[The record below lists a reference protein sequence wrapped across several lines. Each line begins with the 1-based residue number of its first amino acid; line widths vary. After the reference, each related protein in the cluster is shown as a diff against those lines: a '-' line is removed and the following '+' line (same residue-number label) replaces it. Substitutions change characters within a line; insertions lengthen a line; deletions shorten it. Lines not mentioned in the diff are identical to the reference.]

1 MNILVLGSGAREHSI
16 CWAVKK
22 SKSCEKLFCSPGNA
36 GIQKIAECEFI
47 NLKKKIQIL
56 SFCKKNSIDLVIK
69 MMDVYEN
76 INNEEMIKI
85 FNSHPQ
91 LAIEK
96 RLTSFSSKEQTEA
109 KLNECS
115 KEEFEEFEKL
125 NADYK
130 KKYGFPFII
139 AVKGKNKDE
148 ILNNFRQ
155 RIQNNFEIEF
165 NEAKNQVKKI
175 ASSRLEGI
183 LK

>member
-1 MNILVLGSGAREHSI
+1 MKLTKNINL
-16 CWAVKK
+16 
-22 SKSCEKLFCSPGNA
+22 
-36 GIQKIAECEFI
+36 
-47 NLKKKIQIL
+47 LKKKEFL
-56 SFCKKNSIDLVIK
+56 SIFGNIFEKSDWIADEVFNLKPFKNSNDLVIK

-96 RLTSFSSKEQTEA
+96 RLTSFSSKEQTGA

-139 AVKGKNKDE
+139 AVKGKNKEE

-155 RIQNNFEIEF
+155 RINNNIEF
-165 NEAKNQVKKI
+165 EFEESKKQVKKI
-175 ASSRLEGI
+175 ALFRLDE
-183 LK
+183 LFTK

>member
-1 MNILVLGSGAREHSI
+1 MKLTKNINL
-16 CWAVKK
+16 
-22 SKSCEKLFCSPGNA
+22 
-36 GIQKIAECEFI
+36 
-47 NLKKKIQIL
+47 LKKKEFL
-56 SFCKKNSIDLVIK
+56 SIFGNIFEKSDWIADEVFNLKPFKNSNDLVIK

-76 INNEEMIKI
+76 ISNEEMIKI

-96 RLTSFSSKEQTEA
+96 RLTSFSSKEQTGA

>member
-1 MNILVLGSGAREHSI
+1 MKLTKNINL
-16 CWAVKK
+16 
-22 SKSCEKLFCSPGNA
+22 
-36 GIQKIAECEFI
+36 
-47 NLKKKIQIL
+47 LKKKEFL
-56 SFCKKNSIDLVIK
+56 SIFGNIFEKSDWIADEVFNLKPFKDSNDLVIK
-69 MMDVYEN
+69 MMNIYEN
-76 INNEEMIKI
+76 INSEKMIKI
-85 FNSHPQ
+85 FNLHPQ

-96 RLTSFSSKEQTEA
+96 RLTSFSSKEQTGA
-109 KLNECS
+109 KLNSCS
-115 KEEFEEFEKL
+115 KEEFAEFEKL

-155 RIQNNFEIEF
+155 RIQNNFKIEF

-175 ASSRLEGI
+175 ASLRLEGI

>member
-1 MNILVLGSGAREHSI
+1 MKLTKNINL
-16 CWAVKK
+16 
-22 SKSCEKLFCSPGNA
+22 
-36 GIQKIAECEFI
+36 
-47 NLKKKIQIL
+47 LKKKEFL
-56 SFCKKNSIDLVIK
+56 SIFGNIFEKSDWIADEVFNLKPFKDSNDLVIK
-69 MMDVYEN
+69 MMNIYEN
-76 INNEEMIKI
+76 SNNEKIIKI
-85 FNSHPQ
+85 FNLHPE

-96 RLTSFSSKEQTEA
+96 NLTSFSSKEQTGA
-109 KLNECS
+109 KLNDCS

-125 NADYK
+125 NTDYK

-175 ASSRLEGI
+175 ASLRLEGI

>member
-1 MNILVLGSGAREHSI
+1 MKLTKNINL
-16 CWAVKK
+16 
-22 SKSCEKLFCSPGNA
+22 
-36 GIQKIAECEFI
+36 
-47 NLKKKIQIL
+47 LKKKEFL
-56 SFCKKNSIDLVIK
+56 SIFGNIFEKSDWIADKVFNLKPFKDSNDLVIK
-69 MMDVYEN
+69 MMNIYEN

-85 FNSHPQ
+85 FNLHPQ

-96 RLTSFSSKEQTEA
+96 KLTSFSSKEQTGA
-109 KLNECS
+109 KLNDCS
-115 KEEFEEFEKL
+115 KEELEEFEKL

-175 ASSRLEGI
+175 ATSRIEGI

>member
-1 MNILVLGSGAREHSI
+1 MKLTKNINL
-16 CWAVKK
+16 
-22 SKSCEKLFCSPGNA
+22 
-36 GIQKIAECEFI
+36 
-47 NLKKKIQIL
+47 LKKKEFL
-56 SFCKKNSIDLVIK
+56 SIFGNIFEKSDWIADEVFNLKPFKDSNDLVIK
-69 MMDVYEN
+69 MMNIYEN
-76 INNEEMIKI
+76 SNNEKIIKI
-85 FNSHPQ
+85 FNLHPE

-96 RLTSFSSKEQTEA
+96 NLTSFSSKEQTGA
-109 KLNECS
+109 KLNDCS

-155 RIQNNFEIEF
+155 RIQNDFEIEF
-165 NEAKNQVKKI
+165 NEAKYQVKKI
-175 ASSRLEGI
+175 ASLRLEGI

>member
-1 MNILVLGSGAREHSI
+1 MKLTKNINL
-16 CWAVKK
+16 
-22 SKSCEKLFCSPGNA
+22 
-36 GIQKIAECEFI
+36 
-47 NLKKKIQIL
+47 LKKKEFL
-56 SFCKKNSIDLVIK
+56 SIFGNIFEKSDWIADEVFNLKPFKNSDDLVIK

-85 FNSHPQ
+85 FNLHPQ

-96 RLTSFSSKEQTEA
+96 RLTSFSSKEQTGA

-155 RIQNNFEIEF
+155 RIQNNFEMEF

>member
-1 MNILVLGSGAREHSI
+1 M
-16 CWAVKK
+16 
-22 SKSCEKLFCSPGNA
+22 KLTKN
-36 GIQKIAECEFI
+36 I
-47 NLKKKIQIL
+47 NLLTKKEFL
-56 SFCKKNSIDLVIK
+56 SIFGNIFEKSDWIADEVFNLKPFKDSNDLVIK
-69 MMDVYEN
+69 MMNIYEN
-76 INNEEMIKI
+76 INSEKMIKI
-85 FNSHPQ
+85 FNLHPQ

-96 RLTSFSSKEQTEA
+96 KLTSFSSKEQTGA
-109 KLNECS
+109 KLNDCS
-115 KEEFEEFEKL
+115 KEEFTEFEKL
-125 NADYK
+125 NVDYK

-175 ASSRLEGI
+175 ASLRLEGI

>member
-1 MNILVLGSGAREHSI
+1 MKLTKNINL
-16 CWAVKK
+16 
-22 SKSCEKLFCSPGNA
+22 
-36 GIQKIAECEFI
+36 
-47 NLKKKIQIL
+47 LKKKEFL
-56 SFCKKNSIDLVIK
+56 SIFGNIFEKSDWIADEVFNLKPFKNSNDLVIK

-85 FNSHPQ
+85 FNLHPQ

-96 RLTSFSSKEQTEA
+96 RLTSFSSKEQTGA
-109 KLNECS
+109 KLNDCS

-155 RIQNNFEIEF
+155 RIQNDFEIEF
-165 NEAKNQVKKI
+165 NEAKYQVKKI
-175 ASSRLEGI
+175 ASLRLEGI

>member
-1 MNILVLGSGAREHSI
+1 MKLTKNINL
-16 CWAVKK
+16 
-22 SKSCEKLFCSPGNA
+22 
-36 GIQKIAECEFI
+36 
-47 NLKKKIQIL
+47 LKKKEFL
-56 SFCKKNSIDLVIK
+56 SIFGNIFEKSDWIADEVFNLKPFKNSNDLVIK

-96 RLTSFSSKEQTEA
+96 RLTSFSSKEQTGA

-155 RIQNNFEIEF
+155 RLQNNFETEF

>member
-1 MNILVLGSGAREHSI
+1 MKLTKNINL
-16 CWAVKK
+16 
-22 SKSCEKLFCSPGNA
+22 
-36 GIQKIAECEFI
+36 
-47 NLKKKIQIL
+47 LKKKEFL
-56 SFCKKNSIDLVIK
+56 SIFGNIFEKSDWIADEVFNLKPFKNSNDLVIK

-96 RLTSFSSKEQTEA
+96 RLTSFSSKEQTGA
-109 KLNECS
+109 KLNDCS

-125 NADYK
+125 NTDYK

-139 AVKGKNKDE
+139 AVKGKNKEE

-155 RIQNNFEIEF
+155 RIQNDFEIEF
-165 NEAKNQVKKI
+165 NEAKYQVKKI
-175 ASSRLEGI
+175 ASLRLEGI